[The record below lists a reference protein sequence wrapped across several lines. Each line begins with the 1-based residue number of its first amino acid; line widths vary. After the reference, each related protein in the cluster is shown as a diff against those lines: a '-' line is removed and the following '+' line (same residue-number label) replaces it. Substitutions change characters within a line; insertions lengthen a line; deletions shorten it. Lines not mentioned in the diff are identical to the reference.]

1 MIIDGHD
8 AYSLVAFIYEH
19 IPPLCVRDGW
29 VDVVGPRQR
38 DRQRYE
44 ERGGGGGEGASH
56 NRTRPRIKP
65 KHFKSPMQV
74 SWMIYVRQNESTY
87 FH

>member
-8 AYSLVAFIYEH
+8 AYSLDAFIYEH
-19 IPPLCVRDGW
+19 IPPLCVRDRW

-44 ERGGGGGEGASH
+44 ERGGGGRRS
-56 NRTRPRIKP
+56 
-65 KHFKSPMQV
+65 KSQ
-74 SWMIYVRQNESTY
+74 QNETPNKTETL
-87 FH
+87 